1 MGKTLIYFTRISCKR
16 LGLFKKNKS
25 VAEDGSKLFNDYRSF
40 KEKVELFTCFFSD
53 A

>member
-1 MGKTLIYFTRISCKR
+1 MQKVGFI
-16 LGLFKKNKS
+16 KKNKS
-25 VAEDGSKLFNDYRSF
+25 VAEDESKLFNDHRSF